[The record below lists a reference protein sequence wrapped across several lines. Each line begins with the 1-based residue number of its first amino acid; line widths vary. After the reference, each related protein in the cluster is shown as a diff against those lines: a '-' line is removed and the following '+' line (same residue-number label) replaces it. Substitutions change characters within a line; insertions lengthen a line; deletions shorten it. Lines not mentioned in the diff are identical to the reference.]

1 MVFLDLFNMIAR
13 KARPAHHEFVPLDS
27 MSILFTDTDLDSLDM
42 LMVAMF
48 FSEIYGIDDEIAKY
62 MTPASVQEMYDQIQ
76 EHKTKDPESLELAME
91 AVAGW

>member
-1 MVFLDLFNMIAR
+1 MDFLDLFNTIAR
-13 KARPAHHEFVPLDS
+13 KARPAHHDFVPLSS
-27 MSILFTDTDLDSLDM
+27 MDTVFTDTDLDSLDM

-62 MTPASVQEMYDQIQ
+62 LTPASVQEMYDEIQ
-76 EHKTKDPESLELAME
+76 KHKTKEPESIELAME